1 MFENSQKPP
10 MWILLHA
17 DGLVRDFKFPRKARG
32 KVICMRG
39 PDDDEFAALLIFRLA
54 LIQTHCLPFSTE

>member
-1 MFENSQKPP
+1 
-10 MWILLHA
+10 
-17 DGLVRDFKFPRKARG
+17 
-32 KVICMRG
+32 MRG